1 MAAVAFDDFKKITFK
16 VARIIEASPVEGS
29 NKLVLLKVGL
39 GRFADPDAGEGLE
52 ESYRQIVAGIG
63 LDYAVE
69 SLPGKQV
76 VIVENLE
83 HRTLMGHESQGMLLA
98 AEDANGRP
106 VILQPDKEVPD
117 GSKVR

>member
-1 MAAVAFDDFKKITFK
+1 MPTVPFEDFKKIALR
-16 VARIIEASPVEGS
+16 VVRIIEATPVGGS

-39 GRFADPDAGEGLE
+39 GRFADPDASEGLE

-69 SLPGKQV
+69 SLPGKQI

-83 HRTLMGHESQGMLLA
+83 HLKLLEHESEGMLLA
-98 AEDANGRP
+98 AEDINGRP
-106 VILQPDKEVPD
+106 VLLQPDKEVPN
-117 GSKVR
+117 GSVVR